1 MYVYDWR
8 NVRFGKGLTD
18 NLTAILTSTK
28 TFSHD
33 IGYKK
38 VIRRRCNLDP
48 LSLVIGCAAG
58 AVVGIVAGVLVR
70 KVVAEKKLGSAEA
83 QARHILEDAIK
94 NAESAKKESIIS
106 AKEEI
111 FQMKKEADFDVKERR
126 KEVSRL
132 ERRVT
137 QKEETLDAKLDAIEK
152 KEAALQEKHTEADN
166 LKAKIQAMMDEQI
179 RILEKTAGL
188 TKEDAKA
195 ELVSKLDSEMQHETA
210 MKIAEYEE
218 RFKDEA
224 DTKAKDILSLAIQR
238 FAADHVSEVAI
249 SVVQIPSDEMKGRII
264 GREGRNIR
272 TIENLTGVELIID
285 DTPDVITV
293 SGFDPIRREVARLA
307 LEKLVSDGRIH
318 PARIEEMVEKA
329 RKDVESAAKQA
340 GEKAVFET
348 GVHGLHPEL
357 IKLLGR
363 MKYRTSYG
371 QNALRHSIEV
381 SMLAGVIADEM
392 GVDVTMAKRAG
403 LLHDIGKAVTAE
415 AEGSHIQ
422 LGVEIATKYR
432 ENKDIIH
439 AIESH
444 HNDVEPQTVLDF
456 IIQAA
461 DALSAARPG
470 ARREDVENY
479 IKRLQKLEE
488 VAGDFEGVE
497 KTFAIQAGREV
508 RIMVKPEMINDDKMK
523 ILARDIAK
531 KIENELDYPGQIK
544 VSVIRESRT
553 VDYAK

>member
-1 MYVYDWR
+1 MSVL
-8 NVRFGKGLTD
+8 VRRR
-18 NLTAILTSTK
+18 AIFKKLILR
-28 TFSHD
+28 D
-33 IGYKK
+33 IDYKK
-38 VIRRRCNLDP
+38 VIRRRCKLEINLI
-48 LSLVIGCAAG
+48 LAIVLM
-58 AVVGIVAGVLVR
+58 IVALASGVAIGFILR
-70 KVVAEKKLGSAEA
+70 KASAEKKIGSAEE
-83 QARHILEDAIK
+83 QAKKILEDAIK
-94 NAESAKKESIIS
+94 NAENAKKESIIS

-111 FQMKKEADFDVKERR
+111 FQLKKESDKEINERR
-126 KEVSRL
+126 KEVNRQ
-132 ERRVT
+132 EHRIA
-137 QKEETLDAKLDAIEK
+137 QKEEALDAKLDKIEK
-152 KEAALQEKHTEADN
+152 KEANLAQKLADADKIKEEVSKTLQGQ
-166 LKAKIQAMMDEQI
+166 LAM
-179 RILEKTAGL
+179 LEKIAGL
-188 TKEDAKA
+188 TSEEAKA
-195 ELVSKLDSEMQHETA
+195 ELVHRLDSEMQHETA
-210 MKIAEYEE
+210 LKIAEYEE
-218 RFKDEA
+218 KFKDEA

-238 FAADHVSEVAI
+238 FAADHVSEIAI
-249 SVVQIPSDEMKGRII
+249 SVVQIPGDEMKGRII

-293 SGFDPIRREVARLA
+293 SGFDPVRREIARIA
-307 LEKLVSDGRIH
+307 LEKLISDGRIH

-329 RKDVESAAKQA
+329 RRDVDIEIKKA
-340 GEKAVFET
+340 GEKAIFET

-381 SMLAGVIADEM
+381 SMLAGVMAEEM
-392 GVDVTMAKRAG
+392 GVDVTQARRAG
-403 LLHDIGKAVTAE
+403 LLHDIGKAMTAE
-415 AEGSHIQ
+415 VDGSHVQ

-439 AIESH
+439 AIEAH
-444 HNDVEPQTVLDF
+444 HNDVEPKSALDF

-461 DALSAARPG
+461 DAISAARPG

-488 VAGDFEGVE
+488 VAGDFDGVE

-508 RIMVKPEMINDDKMK
+508 RIMVKPEVVSDDKMK

-531 KIENELDYPGQIK
+531 KIESELDYPGQIK
-544 VSVIRESRT
+544 VSVIRESRH

>member
-1 MYVYDWR
+1 MPL
-8 NVRFGKGLTD
+8 GL
-18 NLTAILTSTK
+18 S
-28 TFSHD
+28 
-33 IGYKK
+33 IGL
-38 VIRRRCNLDP
+38 IAGA
-48 LSLVIGCAAG
+48 LVIGALIG
-58 AVVGIVAGVLVR
+58 FIIRRVI
-70 KVVAEKKLGSAEA
+70 AESKLGSAEE
-83 QARHILEDAIK
+83 QARKILEDAIK
-94 NAESAKKESIIS
+94 NAENAKKESIIS

-111 FQMKKEADFDVKERR
+111 FQLKKEADFDIKERR

-137 QKEETLDAKLDAIEK
+137 QKEETLDAKIEGLEK
-152 KEAALQEKHTEADN
+152 KEEILQNKTAEVDRVKEEVNKTLEGQ
-166 LKAKIQAMMDEQI
+166 LAM
-179 RILEKTAGL
+179 LEKIAGL
-188 TKEDAKA
+188 TSEDAKA
-195 ELVSKLDSEMQHETA
+195 ELVKRLDSEMQHETA
-210 MKIAEYEE
+210 LKIAEYEE
-218 RFKDEA
+218 KFRDEA
-224 DTKAKDILSLAIQR
+224 DLKAKDILSLAIQR
-238 FAADHVSEVAI
+238 FAADHVSEIAI
-249 SVVQIPSDEMKGRII
+249 SVVQIPGDEMKGRII

-293 SGFDPIRREVARLA
+293 SGFDPVRREIARIA
-307 LEKLVSDGRIH
+307 LEKLISDGRIH

-329 RKDVESAAKQA
+329 RRDVDSAIKQA

-381 SMLAGVIADEM
+381 SMLAGVMAEEM
-392 GVDVTMAKRAG
+392 GVDVTQARRAG
-403 LLHDIGKAVTAE
+403 LLHDIGKAMTAE
-415 AEGSHIQ
+415 VDGSHVQ

-439 AIESH
+439 AIEAH
-444 HNDVEPQTVLDF
+444 HNDIEPKSALDF

-461 DALSAARPG
+461 DAISAARPG

-508 RIMVKPEMINDDKMK
+508 RIMVKPEVISDDKMK
-523 ILARDIAK
+523 ILAHDIAK
-531 KIENELDYPGQIK
+531 KIEDELEYPGQIK

>member
-1 MYVYDWR
+1 MEI
-8 NVRFGKGLTD
+8 
-18 NLTAILTSTK
+18 NLIIAIILM
-28 TFSHD
+28 
-33 IGYKK
+33 I
-38 VIRRRCNLDP
+38 VAL
-48 LSLVIGCAAG
+48 
-58 AVVGIVAGVLVR
+58 VVGAAVGFILR
-70 KVVAEKKLGSAEA
+70 KVAAEKKIGSAEE
-83 QARHILEDAIK
+83 QARKILEDAIK

-111 FQMKKEADFDVKERR
+111 FQLKREADFDIKERR

-137 QKEETLDAKLDAIEK
+137 QKEETLDNKLENIEK
-152 KEAALQEKHTEADN
+152 KEELLQNKIAEAEKTKEDIN
-166 LKAKIQAMMDEQI
+166 KTLEGQLAM
-179 RILEKTAGL
+179 LEKIAGL
-188 TKEDAKA
+188 TSEDAKA
-195 ELVSKLDSEMQHETA
+195 ELVRRLDSEMQHETA

-224 DTKAKDILSLAIQR
+224 DAKARDILSLAIQR
-238 FAADHVSEVAI
+238 FASDHVSEAAI
-249 SVVQIPSDEMKGRII
+249 SVVAIPSDEMKGRII

-293 SGFDPIRREVARLA
+293 SGFDPVRREIARIA

-329 RKDVESAAKQA
+329 RRDVDVSIKQA
-340 GEKAVFET
+340 GEKAIFET

-381 SMLAGVIADEM
+381 SMLAGVIAEEM
-392 GVDVTMAKRAG
+392 GVDATQARRAG

-415 AEGSHIQ
+415 VDGSHVQ
-422 LGVEIATKYR
+422 LGVDIATKYR

-439 AIESH
+439 AIEAH
-444 HNDVEPQTVLDF
+444 HNDVEPKSALDF

-461 DALSAARPG
+461 DAISAARPG

-488 VAGDFEGVE
+488 VAGDFAGVE

-508 RIMVKPEMINDDKMK
+508 RIMVKPEAINDDAMK
-523 ILARDIAK
+523 ILAHDIAR